1 MDKTYPKFRDD
12 LIISQQE
19 FEKITFY
26 VIKDPITR
34 KFFRIKEFEYFITS
48 KLDGKT
54 SPDLI
59 AQSFQDRFHIQL
71 PLEKLE
77 EFIRRLGSL
86 GFLEGEVTDSSTLL
100 TDLKRSRRERE
111 LARLQY
117 QKQSLWSR
125 LLFIKLKGFDPDRL
139 LNRMVKPFRSLF
151 TPHFL
156 VISGLIILWAL
167 VVTYTNW
174 QDLGYSFSG
183 IFKVATI
190 LKIWAA
196 IFMVVVLHE
205 FAHALTCKHFGGEVH
220 EMGFLL
226 LYFQPCFYC
235 NVSDAYLFEKKPQKL
250 WVTFAGAYGQMFVWA
265 VATILW
271 RITALDTGLNS
282 FIFVI
287 VITSGV
293 TVLFNFN
300 PLIKLDGYYLLT
312 DYLEI
317 PNLRQ
322 KAFGY
327 LSSIL
332 KYKLFGQKDS
342 NQETSVRAGRIYV
355 WYGLFSLIYSALLL
369 SVVYI
374 QAERFLVSRLGGI
387 GFILSLVLLFLILKQ
402 PLKVVLKGIARFFSG
417 KKSESFQGNQIRE
430 STGEKMT
437 TRRRKLII
445 YSGIIAL
452 ILLLLFLVKWELKIG
467 GPCEIKALESFTL
480 RSLSDGTVTSELFR
494 GGAEEKKSLNYLKL
508 FTTDFTTLNLV
519 TKVKEGQRV
528 DSGQTV
534 AELTSPSYYSNLLQ
548 VKENIRKAVENY
560 NLLQKGARK
569 ESIQQAQD
577 KVAQIQS
584 ELSFKDKELKRY
596 SELFDKK
603 LISNQ
608 EWENVQTEHNILANQ
623 LRISQNDLKIMKSGS
638 RPEELSMADTEIKRW
653 QERLDFLESQVS
665 DSQIRSLISGT
676 VTSISYD
683 NNLLSISNID
693 TIRVMIQVSEKDLD
707 VLALGQ
713 RVKLKVQSF
722 PFLSFWGKVTK
733 ISQMADTG
741 GPKKIFPVTCKIE
754 NKNHLLK
761 PGMTGYAKVFCGK
774 RSLFTLLTR
783 RIVRYFRVEV
793 WSWW

>member
-1 MDKTYPKFRDD
+1 MDITYPKFRDD
-12 LIISQQE
+12 LIISRQE
-19 FEKITFY
+19 FEKVTYY

-34 KFFRIKEFEYFITS
+34 KFFRIKEFEYFITR

-54 SPDLI
+54 STDLI
-59 AQSFQDRFHIQL
+59 IQGFQDQFHIQL
-71 PLEKLE
+71 PLPTLDK
-77 EFIRRLGSL
+77 FIRQMDSL
-86 GFLEGEVTDSSTLL
+86 GFLESEAT
-100 TDLKRSRRERE
+100 ERE
-111 LARLQY
+111 LTRLQY
-117 QKQSLWSR
+117 QKQTFWSK
-125 LLFIKLKGFDPDRL
+125 LLFIKLKGFDPDRF
-139 LNRMVKPFRSLF
+139 LNRMIKPLRFIF
-151 TPHFL
+151 TPYFL
-156 VISGLIILWAL
+156 VLSALVILWAS
-167 VVTYTNW
+167 VITYTNW
-174 QDLGYSFSG
+174 GDLGYSFGG
-183 IFKVATI
+183 IFKIATI
-190 LKIWAA
+190 LKVWAA
-196 IFMVVVLHE
+196 IFIVVVLHE
-205 FAHALTCKHFGGEVH
+205 FAHALTCKYFGGEVH

-235 NVSDAYLFEKKPQKL
+235 NVSDAYLFKKKSQKL
-250 WVTFAGAYGQMFVWA
+250 LVTFAGAYGQVFIWA
-265 VATILW
+265 VATIMW
-271 RITALDTGLNS
+271 RITALDTGLNG

-287 VITSGV
+287 MIISGV

-317 PNLRQ
+317 PNLRK

-327 LSSIL
+327 IFSLL
-332 KYKLFGQKDS
+332 KGKFLGQRES
-342 NQETSVRAGRIYV
+342 NREATGRAKRIYV
-355 WYGLFSLIYSALLL
+355 WYGISSLLYSGILL
-369 SVVYI
+369 SYI
-374 QAERFLVSRLGGI
+374 FIQVERFLFSRLGGL
-387 GFILSLVLLFLILKQ
+387 GFILSLVLLFLILKRPFQ
-402 PLKVVLKGIARFFSG
+402 VLLKGIVQFFSG
-417 KKSESFQGNQIRE
+417 KKSESSHGSVDLNENQIRE

-437 TRRRKLII
+437 TRRKKLMV
-445 YSGIIAL
+445 YSGIIVL

-480 RSLSDGTVTSELFR
+480 RTLSDGTVTSDLFQ
-494 GGAEEKKSLNYLKL
+494 GGTEEKKSVNYLKL

-528 DSGQTV
+528 DSGQIV
-534 AELTSPSYYSNLLQ
+534 AELTSPSYHSNLLQ

-569 ESIQQAQD
+569 ESIQQAKD

-603 LISNQ
+603 LISSH
-608 EWENVQTEHNILANQ
+608 EWDSVQTGHTISANQ
-623 LRISQNDLKIMKSGS
+623 LKIAQNDLKIMKNGS

-653 QERLDFLESQVS
+653 QERLDFLEGQVS
-665 DSQIRSLISGT
+665 DSQIRSLIRGT

-683 NNLLSISNID
+683 GNILGISNID

-707 VLALGQ
+707 VLKEGQ
-713 RVKLKVQSF
+713 KVKLKVQSY

-733 ISQMADTG
+733 ISQMADAG

-754 NKNHLLK
+754 NKDHLLK

-774 RSLFTLLTR
+774 RSLFTILTR

>member
-1 MDKTYPKFRDD
+1 MDITYPKFRDD
-12 LIISQQE
+12 LIISRQE
-19 FEKITFY
+19 FEKVTYY

-34 KFFRIKEFEYFITS
+34 KFFRIKEFEYFITR

-54 SPDLI
+54 STDLI
-59 AQSFQDRFHIQL
+59 IQGFQDQFHIQL
-71 PLEKLE
+71 PLPTLDK
-77 EFIRRLGSL
+77 FIRQMDSL
-86 GFLEGEVTDSSTLL
+86 GFLESEAT
-100 TDLKRSRRERE
+100 ERE
-111 LARLQY
+111 LTRLQY
-117 QKQSLWSR
+117 QKQTFWSK
-125 LLFIKLKGFDPDRL
+125 LLFIKLKGFDPDRF
-139 LNRMVKPFRSLF
+139 LNRMIKPLRFIF
-151 TPHFL
+151 TPYFL
-156 VISGLIILWAL
+156 VLSALVILWAS
-167 VVTYTNW
+167 VITYTNW
-174 QDLGYSFSG
+174 GDLGYSFGG
-183 IFKVATI
+183 IFKIATI
-190 LKIWAA
+190 LKVWAA
-196 IFMVVVLHE
+196 IFIVVVLHE
-205 FAHALTCKHFGGEVH
+205 FAHALTCKYFGGEVH

-235 NVSDAYLFEKKPQKL
+235 NVSDAYLFKKKSQKL
-250 WVTFAGAYGQMFVWA
+250 LVTFAGAYGQVFIWA
-265 VATILW
+265 VATIMW
-271 RITALDTGLNS
+271 RITALDTGLNG

-287 VITSGV
+287 MIISGV

-317 PNLRQ
+317 PNLRK

-327 LSSIL
+327 IFSLL
-332 KYKLFGQKDS
+332 KGKFLGQRES
-342 NQETSVRAGRIYV
+342 NREATGRAKRIYV
-355 WYGLFSLIYSALLL
+355 WYGISSLLYSGILL
-369 SVVYI
+369 SYI
-374 QAERFLVSRLGGI
+374 FIQVERFLFSRLGGL
-387 GFILSLVLLFLILKQ
+387 GFISSLVLLFLILKRPFQ
-402 PLKVVLKGIARFFSG
+402 VLLKGIVQFFSG
-417 KKSESFQGNQIRE
+417 KKSESSHGSVDLNENQIRE

-437 TRRRKLII
+437 TRRKKLMV
-445 YSGIIAL
+445 YSGIIVL

-480 RSLSDGTVTSELFR
+480 RTLSDGTVTSDLFQ
-494 GGAEEKKSLNYLKL
+494 GGTEEKKSVNYLKL

-528 DSGQTV
+528 DSGQIV
-534 AELTSPSYYSNLLQ
+534 AELTSPSYHSNLLQ

-569 ESIQQAQD
+569 ESIQQAKD

-603 LISNQ
+603 LISSH
-608 EWENVQTEHNILANQ
+608 EWDSVQTGHTISANQ
-623 LRISQNDLKIMKSGS
+623 LKIAQNDLKIMKNGS

-653 QERLDFLESQVS
+653 QERLDFLEGQVS
-665 DSQIRSLISGT
+665 DSQIKSLIRGT

-683 NNLLSISNID
+683 GNLLSISNID

-707 VLALGQ
+707 VLQLGQ

-741 GPKKIFPVTCKIE
+741 GTKKIFPVTCKIE

-761 PGMTGYAKVFCGK
+761 PGMTGYAKIFCGK